1 MVFLTKSSVDYDF
14 CDKNGPVRSVLGA
27 EFIEFRLRLH
37 FFPLILAPAPA
48 LFCHFKLYF
57 NSSTYH
63 KENVSMVAVIR
74 WQPLH

>member
-48 LFCHFKLYF
+48 LFCHF
-57 NSSTYH
+57 
-63 KENVSMVAVIR
+63 
-74 WQPLH
+74 